1 MERPMT
7 RVRSRRVGPLAF
19 VPDMID
25 DIFDQS
31 WSILYGSKTPD
42 QTFGIPYTGFR
53 QFDER

>member
-1 MERPMT
+1 MT

-42 QTFGIPYTGFR
+42 QTFAIPYTGFR

>member
-1 MERPMT
+1 
-7 RVRSRRVGPLAF
+7 
-19 VPDMID
+19 MID

-42 QTFGIPYTGFR
+42 QTFAIPYTGFR